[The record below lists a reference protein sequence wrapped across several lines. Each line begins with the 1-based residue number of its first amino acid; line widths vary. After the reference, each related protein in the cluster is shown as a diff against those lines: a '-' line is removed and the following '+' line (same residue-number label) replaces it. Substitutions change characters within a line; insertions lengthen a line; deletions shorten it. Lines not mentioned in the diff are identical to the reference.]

1 MRQVKRIYLDH
12 AATSPLAP
20 EAKSAMLPWLDCG
33 NPSSLY
39 EEGRKAKAAIDT
51 AREIV
56 SDALGCLFA
65 EVLFTS
71 GGTESASLA
80 ILGAA
85 LGRKDGRRSRILL
98 GAAEHHCVLHTREI
112 LEQLGFLVELI
123 PVDRQGVINLQSLD
137 RALGEDVLL
146 VSVQHANNELGTI
159 NPIPQISEM
168 VHRFGAIIHTDAVQ
182 SFLKLKG
189 WRVADLGADL
199 VSVSAHKVN
208 GPKAT
213 GALYV
218 RAGTKIKSLVGG
230 GGQEREVRG
239 GTENVAGIVGFGAAV
254 RAHLSRTGED
264 LDHAIETF
272 TNSLEALGAVRTV
285 PELSP
290 LKIVHVRFPGRSA
303 ETLLIALD
311 RAGVS
316 ASSGAA
322 CSSGSIEPSHVL
334 KACGYSDTECREGLR
349 FSLGQGTLEQDL
361 VEASERIAKVVRQGR
376 SG

>member
-1 MRQVKRIYLDH
+1 VRQVKRIYLDH
-12 AATSPLAP
+12 AATTPLAP
-20 EAKSAMLPWLDCG
+20 EAKNAMVPWLDSG

-39 EEGRKAKAAIDT
+39 EQGRKAKAAIDT

-65 EVLFTS
+65 ELLFTS
-71 GGTESASLA
+71 GGTESANLA
-80 ILGAA
+80 IVGAA
-85 LGRKDGRRSRILL
+85 LGRKDRNRNRILL
-98 GAAEHHCVLHTREI
+98 GAAEHHCVLHTQGI
-112 LEQLGFLVELI
+112 LEQLGFIVELV
-123 PVDRQGVINLQSLD
+123 PVDCQGVINLQALD
-137 RALGEDVLL
+137 RAIGEDIFL
-146 VSVQHANNELGTI
+146 VSIQHANNELGTI
-159 NPIPQISEM
+159 NPIPIISEM
-168 VHRFGAIIHTDAVQ
+168 VHRVGAIVHTDAVQ
-182 SFLKLKG
+182 SFMKLPG
-189 WRVADLGADL
+189 WRVEDLGADL

-208 GPKAT
+208 GPKAV

-254 RAHLSRTGED
+254 QGHLSKKSED
-264 LDHAIETF
+264 LTPAIERF
-272 TNSLEALGAVRTV
+272 IGSLEAIGAVRSV
-285 PELSP
+285 PEISP

-334 KACGYSDTECREGLR
+334 KACGYSDAECREGLR
-349 FSLGQGTLEQDL
+349 FSIGQGTSEADL

-376 SG
+376 SV